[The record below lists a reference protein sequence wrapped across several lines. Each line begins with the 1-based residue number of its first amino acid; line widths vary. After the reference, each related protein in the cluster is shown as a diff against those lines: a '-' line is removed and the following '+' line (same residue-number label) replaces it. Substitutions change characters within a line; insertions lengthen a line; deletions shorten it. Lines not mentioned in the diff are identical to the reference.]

1 MKLTLSTLQYLNN
14 PHRKMATRSAS
25 GLRRRGA
32 AGAEDYTA
40 LEQDDDDQIADA
52 DDDKNRKWKSE
63 KQRESER

>member
-1 MKLTLSTLQYLNN
+1 
-14 PHRKMATRSAS
+14 MATKSAS

-32 AGAEDYTA
+32 AGADDYTV
-40 LEQDDDDQIADA
+40 LEQDDDKIIEDM